1 MRKIIKVRY
10 YVYNICFT
18 DEDVILYETFAF
30 DSTLV
35 TEFDLV
41 CEKRSKVKEGF
52 SYLSFNSLL
61 TFHIENVLGI

>member
-1 MRKIIKVRY
+1 MRKIIKVTY
-10 YVYNICFT
+10 YVYNIFFT
-18 DEDVILYETFAF
+18 DEDVILYDTFAF

-52 SYLSFNSLL
+52 GYLYFDN
-61 TFHIENVLGI
+61 